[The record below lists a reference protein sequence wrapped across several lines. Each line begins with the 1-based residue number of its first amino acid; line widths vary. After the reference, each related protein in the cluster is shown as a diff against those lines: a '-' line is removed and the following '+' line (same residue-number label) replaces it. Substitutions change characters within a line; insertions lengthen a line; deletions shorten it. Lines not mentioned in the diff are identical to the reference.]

1 MSKSV
6 ALDSPSASLLDALV
20 GTGRYGSES
29 EVVGEALRLLSSREA
44 QRIARLR
51 QAWREG
57 VESGDYQPAETVFAR
72 LRDRYRMPDSDA

>member
-29 EVVGEALRLLSSREA
+29 DVVEAALRLLSSREA
-44 QRIARLR
+44 EIARLR

-57 VESGDYQPAETVFAR
+57 VEGGNYQPAETVFAE
-72 LRDRYRMPDSDA
+72 LEERYGTPDSDA